1 MGSIQLLEKED
12 DVVPLWIDGSKAVS
26 SEGNIFA
33 VYSAKYQKDVHMAQ
47 SASTKNVKT
56 AADAAM
62 RAFTSWRWT
71 SATERRDLLF
81 RLADAFEAR
90 KAEAV
95 ALQVAETSCEPAWA
109 AFNVIYGIK
118 VIREIASKATAVFG
132 EMPRMDSEANLALV
146 FKEPIGPSLLI
157 APLVEAHFTLCERSF

>member
-1 MGSIQLLEKED
+1 MGSIQVLQNEA
-12 DVVPLWIDGSKAVS
+12 DVVPLWIDGSEAVS
-26 SEGNIFA
+26 SEGVIFA
-33 VYSAKYQKDVHMAQ
+33 VYSAKDQKDVHMAQ
-47 SASTKNVKT
+47 SASTKDVKA

-71 SATERRDLLF
+71 SATERRDLL
-81 RLADAFEAR
+81 LKVADAFEAR
-90 KAEAV
+90 KSEAV

-109 AFNVIYGIK
+109 SFNVTYGIK
-118 VIREIASKATAVFG
+118 VIREIASKTTAVFG

-157 APLVEAHFTLCERSF
+157 APSVESHLTL